1 MSNAQK
7 SFPSIEEYRIGSV
20 KSIITFPPLLQL
32 NYILNVEISRWKAVR
47 ECEVSH
53 VQMILLVHFPF
64 LLLFLSSKG
73 FVSGQSES
81 NVDHPEIFMIETEE
95 TKQESVGAKEEGG
108 SDHSTDQVT
117 TLKKWIILIILY
129 KTPFV
134 SCCKHETKDSFMH
147 CIGRFQVVD
156 FTGGDNQQ
164 GFKGADYQGVT
175 GTDYHHQSKGKRMKC
190 CCKKEGGV

>member
-1 MSNAQK
+1 MYNKK
-7 SFPSIEEYRIGSV
+7 SFPSHEEYRIGSV

-95 TKQESVGAKEEGG
+95 TKQKSVDTKEEGG

-147 CIGRFQVVD
+147 WPISGGRFHRRGQSAGVQRGRLSRGHRD
-156 FTGGDNQQ
+156 RLSSPEQ
-164 GFKGADYQGVT
+164 GEADEMLLQ
-175 GTDYHHQSKGKRMKC
+175 
-190 CCKKEGGV
+190 EGGWSVS

>member
-1 MSNAQK
+1 M
-7 SFPSIEEYRIGSV
+7 

-117 TLKKWIILIILY
+117 TFK
-129 KTPFV
+129 
-134 SCCKHETKDSFMH
+134 E
-147 CIGRFQVVD
+147 VD
-156 FTGGDNQQ
+156 YF
-164 GFKGADYQGVT
+164 DYFI
-175 GTDYHHQSKGKRMKC
+175 
-190 CCKKEGGV
+190 